1 MSWDPEALSSATPV
15 LTTINSISV
24 QERTGAISVNGEM
37 FTRAH
42 YLFIKRDDVVKVVQ
56 VPEIVITD
64 KVYNYDAAQFV
75 DIYDLEVLDVTY
87 YCYSINCEPFD
98 FFWTEKSLTWDNIE
112 WNPPQE

>member
-1 MSWDPEALSSATPV
+1 MSWGPEALSSATPV

-24 QERTGAISVNGEM
+24 QERTGAVSVNGEM

-42 YLFIKRDDVVKVVQ
+42 YLFIKRDEVVKVVQ
-56 VPEIVITD
+56 VPEIIITD
-64 KVYNYDAAQFV
+64 KVYNYDEGQFV
-75 DIYDLEVLDVTY
+75 DIYELEVLDVTY
-87 YCYSINCEPFD
+87 FCYSINCEPFD